1 MGSER
6 VASALQALESVKTR
20 WREEELAWR
29 SETDELRT
37 RVVELHQRLEVY
49 IYIYIYNIYIYTHT
63 HMSTHMS
70 RGSRQILTSQG
81 PSINTL

>member
-29 SETDELRT
+29 SETDELRAH
-37 RVVELHQRLEVY
+37 VVELQQRLEVD
-49 IYIYIYNIYIYTHT
+49 I
-63 HMSTHMS
+63 SFF
-70 RGSRQILTSQG
+70 
-81 PSINTL
+81 

>member
-29 SETDELRT
+29 SETDELRAH
-37 RVVELHQRLEVY
+37 VVELQQRLEVD
-49 IYIYIYNIYIYTHT
+49 ISFFLMYTHT
-63 HMSTHMS
+63 
-70 RGSRQILTSQG
+70 
-81 PSINTL
+81 